1 MAEIHVVCAKNRHLY
16 EDVMDDYFHAR
27 HQIYIDERKWTELAK
42 PDGREIDQFDGPTT
56 VYIIALEGRRAVGSQ
71 RMVPTCGPTL
81 MGDVFPQLAAG
92 RGLIRHPDAFELSRM
107 FVVRDRRGDAAKP
120 GIESLVMAGT
130 MEYGLAEGIRQFT
143 IVMETWW
150 ISRFLNMGWKVRPL
164 GLPVD
169 IAGMNCVGVVLDV
182 TMNAWRETLRSR
194 AVEGEVLVWNGLE
207 PPHATS
213 KVA

>member
-1 MAEIHVVCAKNRHLY
+1 MAEVHVICAGNRHLY
-16 EDVMDDYFHAR
+16 EDVLDDYFRAR
-27 HQIYIDERKWTELAK
+27 HRVYIDERRWMELEK

-56 VYIIALEGRRAVGSQ
+56 VYITAIEERRVVGSQ

-92 RGLIRHPDAFELSRM
+92 RGLVRHPGAYELSRM
-107 FVVRDRRGDAAKP
+107 FVVRDRRGDAAHP
-120 GIESLVMAGT
+120 HIESLVMAGT

-150 ISRFLNMGWKVRPL
+150 IPRFLAMGWKVRPL

-169 IAGMNCVGVVLDV
+169 VAGMNCVGVVLDV
-182 TMNAWRETLRSR
+182 NMRAWRDTLRTRSVAGR
-194 AVEGEVLVWNGLE
+194 VLTWNELV
-207 PPHATS
+207 PSSTAS

>member
-1 MAEIHVVCAKNRHLY
+1 MAEVHVVCAGNRHLY
-16 EDVMDDYFHAR
+16 EDVLDDYFCAR
-27 HQIYIDERKWTELAK
+27 HRVYIDERRWMELAK

-56 VYIIALEGRRAVGSQ
+56 IYIIALEGRRVVGSQ

-81 MGDVFPQLAAG
+81 MGDVFPQLAAA
-92 RGLIRHPDAFELSRM
+92 RGLVRRPDAYELSRM
-107 FVVRDRRGDAAKP
+107 FVVRDRRGDAAHP
-120 GIESLVMAGT
+120 TIESLVMAGT

-169 IAGMNCVGVVLDV
+169 IAGMSCIGVVLDV
-182 TMNAWRETLRSR
+182 NTSTWRETLRTRSVGGR
-194 AVEGEVLVWNGLE
+194 VLVRKGLE
-207 PPHATS
+207 LPNEAS
-213 KVA
+213 RVA